1 MTLFAIG
8 CVVVGPMQYGLNL
21 ILILIGCHA
30 TRKNSTAE
38 VTALLWYL
46 GGILV
51 YFGLKKRKVAQEVD
65 EKVGKI

>member
-38 VTALLWYL
+38 VTALLWHL
-46 GGILV
+46 GI
-51 YFGLKKRKVAQEVD
+51 FWLKEEEGCA
-65 EKVGKI
+65 GGG